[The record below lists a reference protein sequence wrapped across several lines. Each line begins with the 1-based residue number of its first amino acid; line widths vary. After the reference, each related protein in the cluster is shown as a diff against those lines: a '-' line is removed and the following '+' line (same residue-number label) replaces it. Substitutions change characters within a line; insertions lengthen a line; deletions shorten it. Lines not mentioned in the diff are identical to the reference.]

1 MKSIIIR
8 KRVLVFL
15 FFIGAY
21 TFNTVN
27 AQAAKGY
34 KKLSSAEKCWVILHP
49 FKAKRAYRVS
59 KEVEQTIDSI
69 LNIGVMG
76 NHHVGNQLDAFK
88 HAFWM
93 WSLAEEI
100 GWRSARSLGKQHEKG
115 NYEFYKKHKLED
127 GVLPDKISSE
137 MDLYNNSVGL
147 ALYKEHK
154 KEDLS
159 KRERI
164 EIVRQAV
171 IDGKMKMIYQTK
183 NRQYIDSLGQI
194 IPKEE
199 HYGLWE
205 NRKCLVPSRAEYLM
219 VDNKSKYLN
228 LSDQKINR

>member
-1 MKSIIIR
+1 MKSQTTL
-8 KRVLVFL
+8 KCLLFL
-15 FFIGAY
+15 FFGMGILNQSFSQSY
-21 TFNTVN
+21 
-27 AQAAKGY
+27 KGY
-34 KKLSSAEKCWVILHP
+34 KKLSSHEKCWVFFHP

-59 KEVEQTIDSI
+59 KEVERSIDSI

-100 GWRSARSLGKQHEKG
+100 GWRSARSLGIEHEKG
-115 NYEFYKKHKLED
+115 NYEFFKEHKLED
-127 GVLPDKISSE
+127 GVLPDKISCE
-137 MDLYNNSVGL
+137 MDLHNNSVGL

-154 KEDLS
+154 KEKLS
-159 KRERI
+159 RSERM
-164 EIVRQAV
+164 ELVRKAV
-171 IDGKMKMIYQTK
+171 IEGRMKMIYQTK
-183 NRQYIDSLGQI
+183 NQQYIDSTGQI

-219 VDNKSKYLN
+219 ADNKSKYLN
-228 LSDQKINR
+228 LSDQKTNR